1 MAIDPR
7 GADLRRFLDNGAPGE
22 VVMINLLRFAEGGR
36 EQYEEYA
43 RAIAPFLTKVGAEIT
58 YAGIAGEALVAEDGQ
73 AWDAIVIARYPSRK
87 AFSMMVADPGYQAI
101 THLRTKA
108 LRETLLQP
116 TTPWRV

>member
-7 GADLRRFLDNGAPGE
+7 GADLKRFLQDGEPGE
-22 VVMINLLRFAEGGR
+22 VVMINLLRFVEGGR
-36 EQYEEYA
+36 EHYEEYA
-43 RAIAPFLTKVGAEIT
+43 RAIGPFLAKVGGTIT
-58 YAGIAGEALVAEDGQ
+58 YAGIAGDALVAEDGQ

-87 AFSMMVADPGYQAI
+87 AFSSMVADPGYQAV

-108 LRETLLQP
+108 LRETVLQP